1 MQNNDNTET
10 WIQGELLR
18 LGLARVYSFPD
29 NRSRVSEMLALE
41 RDARQA
47 QRGIWALPYYAIRN
61 SDVDTLNDQLGT
73 FQLIEG
79 RTVDAADVKGN
90 VYLNFG
96 SDWRTDFTISISKK
110 SRRLFDKASLD
121 PAAWTGR
128 SFRVRGWLTK
138 RNGLMIR
145 ATHPEQIE
153 LLDR

>member
-1 MQNNDNTET
+1 
-10 WIQGELLR
+10 
-18 LGLARVYSFPD
+18 
-29 NRSRVSEMLALE
+29 
-41 RDARQA
+41 
-47 QRGIWALPYYAIRN
+47 
-61 SDVDTLNDQLGT
+61 LNDQLGT

-79 RTVDAADVKGN
+79 QTVDAADVKSN

-121 PAAWTGR
+121 PAAWTRR
-128 SFRVRGWLTK
+128 SVRVRGWLTK
-138 RNGLMIR
+138 RNGPMVR